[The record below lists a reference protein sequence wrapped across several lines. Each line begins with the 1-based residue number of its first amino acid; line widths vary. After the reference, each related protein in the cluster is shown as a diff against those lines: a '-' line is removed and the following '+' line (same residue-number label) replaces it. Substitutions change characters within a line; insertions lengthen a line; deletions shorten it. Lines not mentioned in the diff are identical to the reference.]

1 MPTPFPPHVAK
12 DVRES
17 RRLHDLLYEQDERGF
32 AGIVQGEAAMAKLAH
47 GHHDD
52 AARPV
57 RLGLVP
63 EAVPPERE
71 ERAQ

>member
-1 MPTPFPPHVAK
+1 
-12 DVRES
+12 VRES

-52 AARPV
+52 DADPYASGSFPKPYLPSEKRAR
-57 RLGLVP
+57 
-63 EAVPPERE
+63 
-71 ERAQ
+71 